1 MVKLEPDPKIAEVSA
16 DLASE
21 LVNAAAKNFATTLDY
36 SDASIERVEALM
48 DRWYRE
54 KPSNPPDPAVI
65 ERALIGMS
73 QVQGVQER

>member
-36 SDASIERVEALM
+36 SDASIAGALS
-48 DRWYRE
+48 D
-54 KPSNPPDPAVI
+54 A
-65 ERALIGMS
+65 A
-73 QVQGVQER
+73 

>member
-1 MVKLEPDPKIAEVSA
+1 MKLEPDTKIAEVSA

-21 LVNAAAKNFATTLDY
+21 RVDAAAKNFATPLDY
-36 SDASIERVEALM
+36 ASIERVEALM